1 MIAASVVFGR
11 CPTMQH
17 HQQQHALN
25 LRPLG
30 PEFKRLFSHIQH
42 GDEEAV
48 KRELQAGVA
57 VNVVDP
63 ITTDSPLMLACRKG
77 FTNIVK
83 LCLDYGA
90 KNDPHPDFG
99 QTALH
104 AAVASGHFSCA
115 EVILKVAAESDAD
128 HIISNLTDQYGQ
140 TPLHCAALIG
150 SVPLTELLLRHG
162 AQISSVDSYG
172 QTPLHL
178 SAGAV
183 NKACLAVLLDHGGD
197 EVMEVPD
204 VYGNRPLHHAVYHGR
219 LECAKLLLETA
230 ADVTARN
237 SKNLTPY
244 NLASMQGHHQ
254 IGLLLLEYRDHHNIP
269 PSVAST
275 PNKLAF
281 FTPSKGGPRQS
292 YSPQQFELANASTPP
307 TSRYEDR
314 EFRTPMTSNKY
325 EIAVSINESSQNG
338 FGPGSLS
345 IGVPEFR
352 RNQSNELA
360 GLHLPRPHTVGSPS
374 VNNKA
379 LSTKKKTSKAPSAV
393 SSPTEGHR
401 KNSESSWS
409 DMNGSQQSFTSA
421 MPQLSTPLFS
431 RDVSNR

>member
-1 MIAASVVFGR
+1 
-11 CPTMQH
+11 MQQP
-17 HQQQHALN
+17 QQL
-25 LRPLG
+25 LRPLSADY
-30 PEFKRLFSHIQH
+30 KRLFSYVQR
-42 GDEEAV
+42 GDAEAV
-48 KRELQAGVA
+48 KRELQSGTQ

-63 ITTDSPLMLACRKG
+63 VTTDSPLMLACRKG

-83 LCLDYGA
+83 MCLDFGA

-115 EVILKVAAESDAD
+115 EIILNVAAESDAD
-128 HIISNLTDQYGQ
+128 HIITNLTDQYGQ

-178 SAGAV
+178 SAGSV

-197 EVMEVPD
+197 EVMEAAD

-237 SKNLTPY
+237 SKNFTPY

-254 IGLLLLEYRDHHNIP
+254 IGLLLLEYRDHHNVP
-269 PSVAST
+269 PSTTAT
-275 PNKLAF
+275 PNNKLPF
-281 FTPSKGGPRQS
+281 FTPSKGGPPTS
-292 YSPQQFELANASTPP
+292 YSPQQFDMGNTSTPP
-307 TSRYEDR
+307 TSRYEEK

-325 EIAVSINESSQNG
+325 EIAVSINEPSLIS
-338 FGPGSLS
+338 FGPSSLS
-345 IGVPEFR
+345 LGVPEFR
-352 RNQSNELA
+352 RNQSNELV

-379 LSTKKKTSKAPSAV
+379 LSAKKKSSKASSAV
-393 SSPTEGHR
+393 SSPIESNR
-401 KNSESSWS
+401 KNSESSLS
-409 DMNGSQQSFTSA
+409 DFNGSQQLFGSA
-421 MPQLSTPLFS
+421 IPQLSTPLFS
-431 RDVSNR
+431 RDISNK

>member
-1 MIAASVVFGR
+1 M
-11 CPTMQH
+11 
-17 HQQQHALN
+17 HQPKIQQAHE
-25 LRPLG
+25 LG
-30 PEFKRLFSHIQH
+30 PLAPELKRFFSFVQR
-42 GDEEAV
+42 GDVVAV
-48 KRELQAGVA
+48 TRELEAGLP
-57 VNVVDP
+57 VNFIDP
-63 ITTDSPLMLACRKG
+63 ATTDSPLMLACRKG
-77 FTNIVK
+77 YTNIVM
-83 LCLDYGA
+83 LCLDFGA

-104 AAVASGHFSCA
+104 AAVASGHFTCA
-115 EVILKVAAESDAD
+115 EVILKVAAASDAD

-150 SVPLTELLLRHG
+150 SVPMTELLLRHG
-162 AQISSVDSYG
+162 AQLSAVDSYG

-178 SAGAV
+178 SAGSV

-197 EVMEVPD
+197 EVIEVSD

-254 IGLLLLEYRDHHNIP
+254 IGLLLLEYKDHHNVP
-269 PSVAST
+269 PSTCAT

-281 FTPSKGGPRQS
+281 FTPNKGLQRPVF
-292 YSPQQFELANASTPP
+292 SPQQLDTDHSPTPP
-307 TSRYEDR
+307 NSRYDDK
-314 EFRTPMTSNKY
+314 EFRTPMTSNKH
-325 EIAVSINESSQNG
+325 EIAVSIHESPPHNG
-338 FGPGSLS
+338 LSLG
-345 IGVPEFR
+345 IPEFR
-352 RNQSNELA
+352 RNQSNDLA

-379 LSTKKKTSKAPSAV
+379 LSLKKRSSKNPSVV
-393 SSPTEGHR
+393 SSPLEGNR
-401 KNSESSWS
+401 KSSNL
-409 DMNGSQQSFTSA
+409 DFGDGSSSQLSFTTYLQRYDDNHA